1 MSCKANYNNMQM
13 SVMKGAGSAIKK
25 ILSQKGGKKNKKGGV
40 SSSFMVKLYLL
51 TLMAV
56 AVMCQYG
63 IIPSIQDAASAV
75 LEAAGPEAKQL
86 YSMDAFSRFIENFYI
101 FIAYSN
107 VDPAS
112 RPAFCSDTRGT
123 TTALGFWAE
132 GFDNFDK
139 TCAKG
144 TEATGIFITG
154 AVLAML
160 STFALAAGISLNAF
174 TNRKKPT
181 QTAEIGT
188 QANDIQGT
196 EAYLTAARNTLNE
209 DITDVNAIRDLA
221 RHTQALMAAVSSS
234 DGFNAS
240 VEALADQLSGPE
252 IEVLPDNTLTRQ
264 EPSSMVVQS
273 SQGTLVAQP
282 SSASSMFSCLQVP
295 PPNMLSGPNRNLLA
309 SAAES
314 RMNDRLSAIT
324 GSEDMIRTGGK
335 RRRNKRKKTKKN
347 KRRQKKRQTKRR

>member
-1 MSCKANYNNMQM
+1 MSGKNNYNAMQR
-13 SVMKGAGSAIKK
+13 SVMKGAGIAISK
-25 ILSQKGGKKNKKGGV
+25 IISSQSGGRKNKKGGV

-75 LEAAGPEAKQL
+75 LEAAGEDAQQL
-86 YSMDAFSRFIENFYI
+86 YSMVAFSRFIENFYI

-107 VDPAS
+107 VDPAF
-112 RPAFCSDTRGT
+112 RPAFCADPRGT
-123 TTALGFWAE
+123 TTTLGFWAK
-132 GFDNFDK
+132 GFENFDK

-154 AVLAML
+154 AILAML

-174 TNRKKPT
+174 NNRKPPT

-209 DITDVNAIRDLA
+209 DITDVNAIRA
-221 RHTQALMAAVSSS
+221 VAQHTQALMDAVQQS

-252 IEVLPDNTLTRQ
+252 IEDAGVTV
-264 EPSSMVVQS
+264 PSSS
-273 SQGTLVAQP
+273 SRSTLVAQP
-282 SSASSMFSCLQVP
+282 SIGSSMFSCFQVP
-295 PPNMLSGPNRNLLA
+295 PPNMLSGPNRNLIA
-309 SAAES
+309 SAAVS
-314 RMNDRLSAIT
+314 Q
-324 GSEDMIRTGGK
+324 DMISQDIDRNGGK